1 MTSQNKILNFKTKSK
16 IPPTKKETV
25 KDWLSITKD
34 SLDIAWRVTPPLSLA
49 CAGLFLWMYLKHIQW
64 SGLFYESAM
73 TGTGLIFLV
82 LAAVA
87 LSAISLFILST
98 PSMLMG
104 ITLSYFDKNQKINKE
119 VFIIYLIAL
128 ISWLA
133 VINASPYI
141 NETHAW
147 IFIIPI
153 ITTSLYGYVKSD
165 KLENSTS
172 STHTRK
178 WKILNTLAVIFMS
191 NFAIFG
197 IIFPIFFFDGIMSH
211 YAANSGNEVSNKTIT
226 LLLIPL
232 ATLAPGLMYLTLR
245 KINTGTHNLLKVL
258 ATTSVM
264 FIHSTFFIVLTFTPA
279 SKILLESTEIYNNNK
294 KKFQILKPELK
305 EIVKNTNIEIKSD
318 GELNTI
324 SAYIRYSF
332 AGTKLI
338 CNEPLEFIDLSNSA
352 SKKRNRIDKSSTL
365 NCVATVPGDLREFSN

>member
-1 MTSQNKILNFKTKSK
+1 MTSQNKILNFKSK
-16 IPPTKKETV
+16 NKVPPTKKETI

-34 SLDIAWRVTPPLSLA
+34 MLDIAWRVAPPLSLA

-73 TGTGLIFLV
+73 TVTGLTFLV

-98 PSMLMG
+98 PSILMG
-104 ITLSYFDKNQKINKE
+104 ITLSYFDKNQKIKKE
-119 VFIIYLIAL
+119 VSTIYWIAL
-128 ISWLA
+128 SSWLL
-133 VINASPYI
+133 VINASPYMD
-141 NETHAW
+141 ETYAW
-147 IFIIPI
+147 IFILPI
-153 ITTSLYGYVKSD
+153 MTTSLYGYVKSD
-165 KLENSTS
+165 KLENSTP
-172 STHTRK
+172 TIHTRK
-178 WKILNTLAVIFMS
+178 WKIANTLAVIAMS

-211 YAANSGNEVSNKTIT
+211 YAANSGDETSNKTIT

-232 ATLAPGLMYLTLR
+232 ATLAPGLMYLILR
-245 KINTGTHNLLKVL
+245 KINTGTHNLFKVL
-258 ATTSVM
+258 VTTSVM
-264 FIHSTFFIVLTFTPA
+264 FIYSTFFLVLTFTPA

-305 EIVKNTNIEIKSD
+305 EIIKHTNIETKSD
-318 GELNTI
+318 GELSTI

-338 CNEPLEFIDLSNSA
+338 CNEPLEFIDFSNST
-352 SKKRNRIDKSSTL
+352 SKKRNKIDKSSTL

>member
-16 IPPTKKETV
+16 IPPTKKETI

-128 ISWLA
+128 ISWLV

-141 NETHAW
+141 NESHAW

-178 WKILNTLAVIFMS
+178 WKILNTLAVIIMS

-211 YAANSGNEVSNKTIT
+211 YAANSGNEISNKTIT
-226 LLLIPL
+226 LLPIPL

-245 KINTGTHNLLKVL
+245 KINIGTHNLLKVL

-318 GELNTI
+318 GELSTI

-338 CNEPLEFIDLSNSA
+338 CNEPLEFIDFSNSA
-352 SKKRNRIDKSSTL
+352 SRKRNRIDKSSTL

>member
-1 MTSQNKILNFKTKSK
+1 MTSQNKILNFKSKNK
-16 IPPTKKETV
+16 IPPTKKETI
-25 KDWLSITKD
+25 KNWLSITKD
-34 SLDIAWRVTPPLSLA
+34 ILDIAWRVAPPLSLA
-49 CAGLFLWMYLKHIQW
+49 FAGLFLWMYLKHIQW

-73 TGTGLIFLV
+73 TGTGLTFLV
-82 LAAVA
+82 LAAVS
-87 LSAISLFILST
+87 LSTISLFILST
-98 PSMLMG
+98 PSILMG

-119 VFIIYLIAL
+119 IFTIYLIAL

-133 VINASPYI
+133 VINVSPYI
-141 NETHAW
+141 DEAYAW
-147 IFIIPI
+147 IFIAPI

-172 STHTRK
+172 ATHSRK
-178 WKILNTLAVIFMS
+178 WKIANTLAVILMS

-211 YAANSGNEVSNKTIT
+211 YAANVNNEISNKTIT
-226 LLLIPL
+226 LLFIPL
-232 ATLAPGLMYLTLR
+232 ATLAPGLMYLMLR
-245 KINTGTHNLLKVL
+245 KTNTGAHNLIKVL
-258 ATTSVM
+258 ANTSII
-264 FIHSTFFIVLTFTPA
+264 FIYSTFFLVLIFTPA

-305 EIVKNTNIEIKSD
+305 EIIKNTNIETRSD
-318 GELNTI
+318 GELSTI

-338 CNEPLEFIDLSNSA
+338 CNEPLEFIDFSNST
-352 SKKRNRIDKSSTL
+352 SKKRNKIDKSSTL